1 MIQIPCKILIEGRI
15 PFKVIIPIQDKVIL
29 KYILNKPHVIHYEYE
44 LFYMGEVLK
53 DEKKTIEDKYIDGY
67 VYLDKEGIIALYY
80 HDKEA
85 LNVST
90 LFLPAWLLRI
100 KLAEND
106 LKDLKQTVT
115 KFYSSALDF
124 EYMKRNKNGN
134 YKL

>member
-44 LFYMGEVLK
+44 LFYMGEVSK

-80 HDKEA
+80 YDKEA
-85 LNVST
+85 LNVPT
-90 LFLPAWLLRI
+90 IFLPAWLLRI